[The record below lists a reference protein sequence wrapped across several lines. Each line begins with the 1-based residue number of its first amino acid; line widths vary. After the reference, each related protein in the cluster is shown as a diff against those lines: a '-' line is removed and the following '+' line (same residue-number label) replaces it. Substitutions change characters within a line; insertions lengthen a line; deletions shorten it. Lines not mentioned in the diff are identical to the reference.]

1 MQFFS
6 EVCIFILIID
16 LWVCPEYFSPHG
28 FNSVVRSALNVT
40 PRRLTSPCLHWHFK
54 ISGFFQTPKDST
66 SRSHHRHHHHHHHP
80 YTFGVTIRS
89 DYDPLTA
96 SYTAGSKTLS
106 FFHLDPHVA
115 SLYVCSV
122 RSLDDPQQSKIM
134 IRLTSCSTL
143 PVSLRFSLLYQDS
156 YNLEKVLCN
165 MMVADYLFIYLFCL
179 VV

>member
-28 FNSVVRSALNVT
+28 FNSVVRSASNVE
-40 PRRLTSPCLHWHFK
+40 PRRLTSHCLHWHFI
-54 ISGFFQTPKDST
+54 ISDSLQTTQDLIL
-66 SRSHHRHHHHHHHP
+66 RSHHRHHHHHHHHHP

-89 DYDPLTA
+89 DYDQLTV

-122 RSLDDPQQSKIM
+122 RSLDDHPQQSKIM
-134 IRLTSCSTL
+134 ILPLRSCSTP
-143 PVSLRFSLLYQDS
+143 PVFLRFSLLYQDS
-156 YNLEKVLCN
+156 YNVCVEQV
-165 MMVADYLFIYLFCL
+165 M
-179 VV
+179 